1 MAGKLGALQSQ
12 EDGSVLRVPLTV
24 SSQLG
29 KDLGQYI
36 NARRFADICFIVQG
50 RPLYAHSVI
59 LMSASKYFEKML
71 GPICNKPTPLKEME
85 KYGRRLKDDMIEIEV
100 PDTYDLFLIV
110 LAFMYTGNIVKP
122 DNLKSIG
129 NNSNTKKPMKDINT
143 ARNEER
149 TVYDPIEVLGIL
161 IAGKRYGLRRLVTL
175 CENFCFFVTILAQ

>member
-29 KDLGQYI
+29 KDLGKYI

-85 KYGRRLKDDMIEIEV
+85 KYGRRLKDDMI
-100 PDTYDLFLIV
+100 
-110 LAFMYTGNIVKP
+110 
-122 DNLKSIG
+122 
-129 NNSNTKKPMKDINT
+129 
-143 ARNEER
+143 
-149 TVYDPIEVLGIL
+149 
-161 IAGKRYGLRRLVTL
+161 
-175 CENFCFFVTILAQ
+175 